1 MKKRIFACFLLLF
14 QAFPAFSLSFDAL
27 PSYQDE
33 GMKLYVRGT
42 GKLQE
47 RNYVEAVSDLQRAV
61 KLRPD
66 IAEAFHNLGFAFE
79 RTGDLRNAARAYERA
94 LNLKPNYPSALNNLG
109 YLLATSDTDLE
120 KAVLL
125 CQKAVELQPNS
136 ASFHDSLGWA
146 LYKANR
152 QGEAASHFAAAVKI
166 DPAFFKA
173 HFNLGLVEFSR
184 SNYTGALTHF
194 KNTIQLNPN
203 YLKAY
208 VPLAD
213 CYELLNDGGRAL
225 HVYGQA
231 LTKAPDSD
239 PIRRHLERKV
249 KQLTATSRQHYFNT
263 AKKMQGSSK
272 LQEFLERKGKS
283 GELSSRMNVVSNQ
296 LDTNSSF
303 TPVSAAPQT
312 SPVYSTQT
320 SVPLYSAISS
330 GSGASSFMP
339 SAASIQAR
347 NERETNTVSA
357 SYSAASVHMNVA
369 PRQISVAQ
377 ERELERKYSLSKS
390 YLDRGLVNE
399 AASELNAIISI
410 APETSMVSRQAR
422 NLLLRAQKQM
432 EEKSTKKAITHRDM
446 GKDFF
451 RSGQYQMAEAEF
463 NKALN
468 RDPEN
473 AEVHKDMALL
483 FYNQGKYQEAYEQ
496 SKKAIALDR
505 TLKEAYVVLA
515 SLYAQKGRPDDAMR
529 TLRMVRE
536 VSVRRDAVDEL
547 AEKMM
552 ARLVLKNNHENYQ
565 RQKYSGRVF

>member
-1 MKKRIFACFLLLF
+1 MKRRFFAGILMLFLTL
-14 QAFPAFSLSFDAL
+14 PAFSLSFDAL

-47 RNYVEAVSDLQRAV
+47 KNYVEAVSDLTRAV

-125 CQKAVELQPNS
+125 CQKAVELQPGS

-146 LYKANR
+146 LYKSNR

-166 DPAFFKA
+166 DPGFFKS
-173 HFNLGLVEFSR
+173 HFNLGLVEFAR
-184 SNYTGALTHF
+184 SNFTGAVTYF
-194 KNTIQLNPN
+194 RNAIQLNPN

-213 CYELLNDGGRAL
+213 CYEKLNDEGRAL
-225 HVYGQA
+225 NVYRQA
-231 LTKAPDSD
+231 LAKAPDTD
-239 PIRRHLERKV
+239 PIKRHLERKV
-249 KQLTATSRQHYFNT
+249 KQLTASSKQHYFSSV
-263 AKKMQGSSK
+263 KSRQGSSK
-272 LQEFLERKGKS
+272 LQDFLERKGKS
-283 GELSSRMNVVSNQ
+283 GELSAR
-296 LDTNSSF
+296 LNSSTSFNEANSAF

-312 SPVYSTQT
+312 SPLFSTQT
-320 SVPLYSAISS
+320 TMAPI
-330 GSGASSFMP
+330 
-339 SAASIQAR
+339 AASTSPRSIPMESIRER
-347 NERETNTVSA
+347 NERDTNTVAS
-357 SYSAASVHMNVA
+357 SYSASSVHMQSA
-369 PRQISVAQ
+369 PRQISVGQ

-399 AASELNAIISI
+399 AASELNTIINQ
-410 APETSMVSRQAR
+410 APETSMVSRQSR
-422 NLLLRAQKQM
+422 NLLLRVRKQM
-432 EEKSTKKAITHRDM
+432 EAKSTQKASTHKDM

-451 RSGQYQMAEAEF
+451 RSGQYQMAEVEF
-463 NKALN
+463 NKALSL
-468 RDPEN
+468 DPEN
-473 AEVHKDMALL
+473 AEISKDMALL
-483 FYNQGKYQEAYEQ
+483 YYNQGRFQEAYEQ

-515 SLYAQKGRPDDAMR
+515 SLYARKGRPDDALR
-529 TLRMVRE
+529 TLKMVKE
-536 VSVRRDAVDEL
+536 VSSRRDAVDEL

-552 ARLVLKNNHENYQ
+552 ASLSSDSSEY
-565 RQKYSGRVF
+565 